1 MMSHYNKVIKTRLDG
16 GTDMEEKLNYKVCG
30 NYLIP
35 DIKLMHKGMI
45 PLGKYGRLRR
55 EYLKNFAPILYSDMV
70 LSEELFPHLYD
81 MEILMEQLLEKNPA
95 PDKKSQQM
103 LWVQQM
109 NMLKAE
115 AEEIVLSELVYC

>member
-1 MMSHYNKVIKTRLDG
+1 
-16 GTDMEEKLNYKVCG
+16 MEERLNYKVCG

-35 DIKLMHKGMI
+35 DIKLMHEGMI

-55 EYLKNFAPILYSDMV
+55 EYLRNCAPILYSDMV